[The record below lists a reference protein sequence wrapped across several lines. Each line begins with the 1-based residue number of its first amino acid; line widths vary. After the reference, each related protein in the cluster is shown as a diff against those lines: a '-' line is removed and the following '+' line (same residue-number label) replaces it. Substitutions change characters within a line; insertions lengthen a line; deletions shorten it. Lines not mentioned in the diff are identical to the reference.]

1 MTPEAAQ
8 PAPQPILLVEDDFQ
22 LRHTIA
28 ALLQEEGFAV
38 TTAADGR
45 EAVERV
51 TTQRP
56 ALVLLD
62 WGLPLL
68 SGAEVAEVINTTY
81 HGDVPILLITADGR
95 SAEKARQVGARDYLN
110 KPFEVDTLLTTID
123 RILASPSSSP

>member
-1 MTPEAAQ
+1 MSTA
-8 PAPQPILLVEDDFQ
+8 PAELLPAPILLVEDDLQ
-22 LRHTIA
+22 LRQTIA

-51 TTQRP
+51 SSQRP

-62 WGLPLL
+62 WGLPIV
-68 SGAEVAEVINTTY
+68 SGAEVAEVINNTY
-81 HGDVPILLITADGR
+81 AGDVPILLITADGR

-110 KPFEVDTLLTTID
+110 KPFEIDTLLTTI
-123 RILASPSSSP
+123 RRTLSLP